1 MGKTNIENTNE
12 KSYLK
17 EVKSELKK
25 VKWPTKKDI
34 IKYTI
39 STLVIV
45 VFFAIYFVGI
55 ESLFAFIKGL
65 IG

>member
-45 VFFAIYFVGI
+45 VFFALYFVGI

-65 IG
+65 IK

>member
-25 VKWPTKKDI
+25 VKWPTKKEI

-45 VFFAIYFVGI
+45 IFFAIYFVGI

-65 IG
+65 IK